1 MAGDFNINLLH
12 VDTYNNV
19 SNFIDIIYSQSL
31 FPSIHKPTRITSKTA
46 TLIDNIF
53 VSCSD
58 INTSGLLITDISDYL
73 PIFCFSK
80 VHKRVDIINTN
91 SLHNKINYHKTRDHL
106 LTINW
111 DFITN

>member
-58 INTSGLLITDISDYL
+58 INTSGLLITDISDHL

-91 SLHNKINYHKTRDHL
+91 SVHNKINYHKTCDHL